1 MSQTTPPDNRE
12 PDNREPGNRKLEQL
26 LFDIAEHARD
36 EDYDELY
43 ETLLTTE
50 LFVSVES
57 ASLDA
62 TQNHRK
68 PNAVAQA
75 DASTPLQI
83 HKTTGPR
90 EDLFMPVATSENAPI
105 LTEGYVK
112 MLWLE
117 ALKKALTVKSV
128 AGIKLQGE
136 NSWVCFYKP
145 QIEQILSLY
154 AKDAG

>member
-1 MSQTTPPDNRE
+1 MSQTTPPDHRE
-12 PDNREPGNRKLEQL
+12 LEQL

-50 LFVSVES
+50 LFVSVKS
-57 ASLDA
+57 ASIAA
-62 TQNHRK
+62 TQNHLK
-68 PNAVAQA
+68 PNKVALA
-75 DASTPLQI
+75 DASTPVQI
-83 HKTTGPR
+83 REITGPR
-90 EDLFMPVATSENAPI
+90 EDLFMPVATNEDAPI

-145 QIEQILSLY
+145 QIEQILSVY